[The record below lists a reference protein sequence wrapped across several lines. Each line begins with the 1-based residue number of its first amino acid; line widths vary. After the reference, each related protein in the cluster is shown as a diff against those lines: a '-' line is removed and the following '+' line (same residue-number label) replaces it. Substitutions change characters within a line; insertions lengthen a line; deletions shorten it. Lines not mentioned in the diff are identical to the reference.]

1 MATATPY
8 LQPMISIKTANNSAK
23 LAYQG
28 VILWSLSMSLT
39 KISITLSLLRF
50 LKGRLWRVFLYGL
63 IVFIATI
70 WVANTL
76 FVTLQCMPMSAAYDV
91 IAQQA
96 PGGTANGQ
104 CVHASVIRAVSNTY
118 SIINIVTDIVL
129 SLLPLEFIIRLQR
142 PVREKALLFV
152 LMAVGIVASAAS
164 IEKMMQVQDYGAP
177 GKDFFVTAAKM
188 STWTVIEEVLA
199 IIAANLPSFKMLFQ
213 KGLQRMG
220 VTVTASNKNHGMPA
234 YKNSGQNSSG
244 MYSMG
249 STRNGGKVGLSQQST
264 SQEEIYP
271 MKAMD
276 GTQVPVDSIVRTD
289 AISMTSSTYQGRW
302 SDRAAE
308 GDEQFGGRPRRDDVV

>member
-1 MATATPY
+1 
-8 LQPMISIKTANNSAK
+8 MISIKTANNSAK

-104 CVHASVIRAVSNTY
+104 CVHASVIRGVSNTY
-118 SIINIVTDIVL
+118 SIINITTDIIL

-142 PVREKALLFV
+142 PVREKALLFI
-152 LMAVGIVASAAS
+152 LMALGILASAAS
-164 IEKMMQVQDYGAP
+164 IEKMIQVQKYGDP
-177 GKDFFVTAAKM
+177 NSDWFVTAAKM
-188 STWTVIEEVLA
+188 STWTVIEELVA

-220 VTVTASNKNHGMPA
+220 VSVIASNKNQGTPA
-234 YKNSGQNSSG
+234 YKSGGQASSG
-244 MYSMG
+244 MYSVG
-249 STRNGGKVGLSQQST
+249 STRNHGTKGSMGLSQQST

-276 GTQVPVDSIVRTD
+276 GGQLPVDSIVRTD

-302 SDRAAE
+302 SDRAAS
-308 GDEQFGGRPRRDDVV
+308 GDEQFGGRPRKEEVV